1 MRTVFKDATII
12 DGHGGT
18 PIEKAFLLVEG
29 EHIVGMGN
37 SQDLKIM
44 PDDQVIDC
52 SDKYIIPGLI
62 DCHVHMDLHGFG
74 DTFQENLVE
83 DKLRTL
89 RAAQEMTATLRAG
102 FTTVRNVGSVN
113 HIDFAVKAGI
123 EAGYFPGPRILTAGR
138 IISMTCSGT
147 EYFDGMYR
155 VADGVDACRQA
166 AREQLKAGADFLKLM
181 ATGAVMNPGGVPGAP
196 QLNVD
201 EIRAIV
207 EEGLKLGKHTAAHAH
222 AAQGIQNAVA
232 AGVRTIE
239 HGTMANDAAIDAMA
253 EAGAYLVPTLALHE
267 IFETHAENIPAFM
280 LEKSRQ
286 MQQEYV
292 GIVKKAVKAGVKIAM
307 GTDAG
312 TNYNY
317 HGNNAAEIVYL
328 VEKGILSP
336 LAAITT
342 ATQSAA
348 KAIML
353 DDELGT
359 LEIGKLAD
367 MVVLNAD
374 PIKNIHV
381 LIDPGMISAVFKGG
395 RMVRAIDSAVRIL
408 NK

>member
-1 MRTVFKDATII
+1 MGTVFNDATII
-12 DGHGGT
+12 DGHGGR
-18 PIEKAFLLVEG
+18 PIEKAFIRVEDD
-29 EHIVGMGN
+29 HIVAMG
-37 SQDLKIM
+37 SSKDLKTV
-44 PDDQVIDC
+44 PDDRVIDC
-52 SDKYIIPGLI
+52 NGKYIIPGLI
-62 DCHVHMDLHGFG
+62 DCHIHMDLHGFG

-89 RAAQEMTATLRAG
+89 RAAQEMTATLKAG

-147 EYFDGMYR
+147 EYFNGMYR

-166 AREQLKAGADFLKLM
+166 AREQLKAGANFLKLM

-201 EIRAIV
+201 EIRAVV
-207 EEGLKLGKHTAAHAH
+207 EEGLKLGRHTAAHAH
-222 AAQGIQNAVA
+222 AAQGILNAVA

-239 HGTMANDAAIDAMA
+239 HGTMADDAAIDAMA
-253 EAGAYLVPTLALHE
+253 EAGAYLVPTLALHDQ
-267 IFETHAENIPAFM
+267 FEAHAENVPAFM
-280 LEKSRQ
+280 LEKSGQ

-292 GIVKKAVKAGVKIAM
+292 GTVKKALKAGVKIAM

-312 TNYNY
+312 TNYNH

-336 LAAITT
+336 LAAITA
-342 ATQSAA
+342 ATKSAA
-348 KAIML
+348 QAIML

-359 LEIGKLAD
+359 LETGKLAD

-374 PIKNIHV
+374 PIENIDV
-381 LIDPGMISAVFKGG
+381 LVDPGMISAVFKGG
-395 RMVRAIDSAVRIL
+395 RRVGT
-408 NK
+408 N